1 MGYFNFGILLNK
13 GMNLR
18 KLDILMVLCI
28 VYNF

>member
-1 MGYFNFGILLNK
+1 MGYFNLGILLNK